1 MRKVLI
7 VDDKKEN
14 LYFLESLLKGFGYEV
29 VSAINGKDAL
39 EKLHSDSV
47 DMIIS
52 DILMPTMDGF
62 QFLKSVKIDN
72 RLKNI
77 PFIIYT
83 ATYTDDKDKEF
94 GLKLG
99 ACEYIEK
106 PIDPEKLIKII
117 QDIFKD
123 CESGSFKPKKLEI
136 EKKEDVLKLYSE
148 RLVQKLE
155 KKMFEL
161 ENEVS
166 KRKKVEEELKKY
178 QENLEDLVKERT
190 KELEEKNKE
199 LERFNKLFIDRELRM
214 IELKEKVKELES
226 KIRN

>member
-199 LERFNKLFIDRELRM
+199 LERFNKLFVDRELRM